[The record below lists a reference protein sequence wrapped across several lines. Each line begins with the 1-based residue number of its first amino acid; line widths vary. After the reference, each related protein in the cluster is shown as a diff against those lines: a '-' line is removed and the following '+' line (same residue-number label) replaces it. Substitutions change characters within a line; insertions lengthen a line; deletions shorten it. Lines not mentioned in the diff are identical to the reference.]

1 MPCPDY
7 PTNCRVPDSA
17 PRLLSEG
24 ERAAVIGK
32 AAEFAREA
40 QRCAYCGLVF
50 VGTRPIQRL
59 GWLESVMG
67 REFHPAQNY
76 QN

>member
-1 MPCPDY
+1 V
-7 PTNCRVPDSA
+7 T
-17 PRLLSEG
+17 
-24 ERAAVIGK
+24 GK
-32 AAEFAREA
+32 AAEFAHEA